1 MKTRTELKVQIPCTD
16 SILTLEES
24 KFWKFSTFKFFPL
37 DKIIASGLHEQPCN
51 NKVPVLIIRYI
62 EYLTTHFSTNEDQV
76 KDSARCVV
84 IFWIQGNSLPFA
96 KSSQDRHLRLT
107 YLHVR
112 RGRQPS
118 KQRPRHLSSLP
129 THSHI

>member
-1 MKTRTELKVQIPCTD
+1 MKTRTELKVQIP
-16 SILTLEES
+16 SLPVKES
-24 KFWKFSTFKFFPL
+24 KFQKFSTFKFFSL
-37 DKIIASGLHEQPCN
+37 DKIIARGLHEPPCN
-51 NKVPVLIIRYI
+51 SKVHVFIIGYI
-62 EYLTTHFSTNEDQV
+62 EHQTTHFSTNEDQV
-76 KDSARCVV
+76 SDSTRCVV

>member
-1 MKTRTELKVQIPCTD
+1 MKTRTEFKVQIP
-16 SILTLEES
+16 SLLVEES
-24 KFWKFSTFKFFPL
+24 KFQKFWAFNLFPL
-37 DKIIASGLHEQPCN
+37 DKLIASGLHEPPCN
-51 NKVPVLIIRYI
+51 SKVPVLIIRYI
-62 EYLTTHFSTNEDQV
+62 EYLKTHFSTKEDQV

-84 IFWIQGNSLPFA
+84 IFWVQGNPLPFA